1 MSFIGEN
8 LRFLR
13 EEEGMTRRELSYEF
27 DVHHATISNWENGKL
42 KVSDDRLEEYAD
54 YFDVTIEEIM
64 YGVIR

>member
-13 EEEGMTRRELSYEF
+13 EEAGMTCRELAYEF
-27 DVHHATISNWENGKL
+27 DVHHATISNWESGKL

-54 YFDVTIEEIM
+54 HFDVTIEGIL

>member
-8 LRFLR
+8 LRHLR
-13 EEEGMTRRELSYEF
+13 EEAGLNCRELAIEL

-42 KVSDDRLEEYAD
+42 KVGDDRLEEYAD
-54 YFDVTIEEIM
+54 YFGVTIEEIM

>member
-8 LRFLR
+8 LRSLR
-13 EEEGMTRRELSYEF
+13 EEAGLNCRELAYEF

-42 KVSDDRLEEYAD
+42 KISDDWLEEYTD
-54 YFDVTIEEIM
+54 YFDVTIEEIL

>member
-13 EEEGMTRRELSYEF
+13 EGADMTCRELSYEF
-27 DVHHATISNWENGKL
+27 DVHHSTISNWENGKL
-42 KVSDDRLEEYAD
+42 KVSEDRLEEYAD

-64 YGVIR
+64 YGVII